1 MIVFRLSNY
10 DTPFPPSPSRRSGRF
25 SVEGGPVAN
34 YWCLHPHG
42 PWAERMRWEGVND
55 PQAAAEL
62 RGRVWAARL
71 DDADPVRV
79 GFDQAPDHR
88 LSPEELVADDY
99 GPCQQAAD
107 RWRGDGVGTVVVP
120 SAALPGTDN
129 LVVFGQRLT
138 VAWLGPVTDPD
149 LDMPCALSADRAAPP
164 LDVVDHVRHYGTAH
178 AGVRAHARGE
188 PFSYQQS
195 VEAP

>member
-10 DTPFPPSPSRRSGRF
+10 DTPFPPAPSRRSGRF
-25 SVEGGPVAN
+25 SLEGGPVAN

-42 PWAERMRWEGVND
+42 PWAERLRWEGVKD
-55 PQAAAEL
+55 PQTAAHL

-71 DDADPVRV
+71 DDANPVRV
-79 GFDQAPDHR
+79 GFDQASDHG
-88 LSPEELVADDY
+88 LGPQELVADDY

-107 RWRGDGVGTVVVP
+107 RWRGDGVSAVIVP

-129 LVVFGQRLT
+129 LVVFGQRLA

-149 LDMPCALSADRAAPP
+149 LDVPSALSADRAAPP
-164 LDVVDHVRHYGTAH
+164 PDVVNHVCHYGTAH
-178 AGVRAHARGE
+178 AGVRAHARRE
-188 PFSYQQS
+188 PFSYQQR
-195 VEAP
+195 VEVP